1 MTLAIH
7 HVALNAVDPDDAARL
22 YCEGAGFRTVECE
35 GGTWLAGPNGYLQ
48 IAKAARPVGVRERNR
63 RVCDAG
69 ITHICI
75 QSGAGRALWD
85 SLVAAGMRFN
95 DAPVALGTGAIY
107 AYGADGENNITEVEG
122 VGDADPV
129 APPWIAHV
137 ALATPDIERLSAFYA
152 TLIGRPVHN
161 RGRYA
166 NALFEN
172 ITGLKDVDVCAAWI
186 MADNLTFEMW
196 QYVNP
201 PTEQMQ
207 PPASDAPGW
216 AHVAFAAD
224 DLDAEAVRLRD
235 AGIDVAPTAFASLT
249 GLEGADPDGN
259 KFIVLARPP
268 ADHALSFERLA
279 APSFVAD
286 RNRSLL
292 G

>member
-7 HVALNAVDPDDAARL
+7 HVALNAVDRDAAARL
-22 YCEGAGFRTVECE
+22 YIEGAGFRAVDHA
-35 GGTWLAGPNGYLQ
+35 GDSWLAGPNGYLLVAPTAGP
-48 IAKAARPVGVRERNR
+48 IGARERDR

-69 ITHICI
+69 ITHICV

-85 SLVAAGMRFN
+85 RLAAAGMRFN

-107 AYGADGENNITEVEG
+107 AYGADGENNIAEVEG
-122 VGDADPV
+122 VADADPA

-152 TLIGRPVHN
+152 ALIGRPVHN

-172 ITGLKDVDVCAAWI
+172 ITGLKDVDVRAAWI

-196 QYVNP
+196 EYVNP
-201 PTEQMQ
+201 PTERRQ
-207 PPASDAPGW
+207 PVEADSPGW
-216 AHVAFAAD
+216 AHVGFAAD
-224 DLDAEAVRLRD
+224 DLAAEAARLD
-235 AGIDVAPTAFASLT
+235 AAGVKVAATSLA
-249 GLEGADPDGN
+249 GLAALSGWDPDGN
-259 KFIVLARPP
+259 RFFVLTRPP
-268 ADHALSFERLA
+268 ANHALSFERLA

>member
-1 MTLAIH
+1 MTLAVH
-7 HVALNAVDPDDAARL
+7 HVALNAVDCDAAARL
-22 YCEGAGFRTVECE
+22 YREGAGFRAVDCKGEN
-35 GGTWLAGPNGYLQ
+35 WLAGPNGYLLV
-48 IAKAARPVGVRERNR
+48 AATAGPIGARERNR

-75 QSGAGRALWD
+75 QSGSGRALWD
-85 SLVAAGMRFN
+85 HLAAAGMCFN

-122 VGDADPV
+122 VADADPAV
-129 APPWIAHV
+129 PPWIAHV

-152 TLIGRPVHN
+152 ALIGRPVHN
-161 RGRYA
+161 HGRYA

-172 ITGLKDVDVCAAWI
+172 ITGLKDVDIRAAWI

-201 PTEQMQ
+201 PTERAE
-207 PPASDAPGW
+207 PPEAAAPGW
-216 AHVAFAAD
+216 VHVGFAAD
-224 DLDAEAVRLRD
+224 DLDAEAARLD
-235 AGIDVAPTAFASLT
+235 AAGIEVAPTRFVDLK
-249 GLEGADPDGN
+249 GLAGRDPDGN
-259 KFIVLARPP
+259 RFLVVARPP
-268 ADHALSFERLA
+268 ADHALSFERLT